1 MKEAIEQGNIELI
14 AKYLNLYWA
23 QKKKMAKG
31 AEPSYVSQV
40 LVLKIECFMEGDIT
54 DNA

>member
-1 MKEAIEQGNIELI
+1 MREAIEQGDLELI

-40 LVLKIECFMEGDIT
+40 RIQPTIKLLSDG
-54 DNA
+54 